1 MCNEFPNNTNEMYQA
16 YSVNANKN
24 GQGWFSF
31 VYLAAQLTF
40 DEPKESLTATVKPK
54 DTKRSSAGG
63 FSLGNQN

>member
-1 MCNEFPNNTNEMYQA
+1 MCNEFPNNTNEMYQP

-24 GQGWFSF
+24 GQGWFNF

-40 DEPKESLTATVKPK
+40 DEPKETSGKPK